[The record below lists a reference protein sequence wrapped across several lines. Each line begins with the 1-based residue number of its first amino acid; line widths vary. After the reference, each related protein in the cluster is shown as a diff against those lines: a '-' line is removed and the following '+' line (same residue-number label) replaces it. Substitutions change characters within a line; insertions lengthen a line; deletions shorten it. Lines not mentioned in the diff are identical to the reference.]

1 MKHTNSFSPAT
12 DSYLDRFYCIF
23 EQMVE
28 GMTTAKLSGSISH
41 NFIVQMI
48 PHHRA
53 AIEMSENIL
62 NYTDNPCITR
72 IAENIITEQTKSISD
87 MEHILCTCDAF
98 ENSEYELCD
107 YQNHLEP
114 IFMTMFRD
122 MDTAC
127 ATNNLNCTFMR
138 EMTPHHMGAVRMS
151 STTLKYRICPQLKP
165 ILHAIITSQKRGI
178 AEMRRL
184 LVRMC

>member
-1 MKHTNSFSPAT
+1 MKHTNAFSSDT

-23 EQMVE
+23 DQMVE
-28 GMTTAKLSGSISH
+28 AMTTASLSGSISH

-62 NYTDNPCITR
+62 NYTDHPCIVR
-72 IAENIITEQTKSISD
+72 IAENIITEQTKSIAD
-87 MEHILCTCDAF
+87 MENILCTCDTF
-98 ENSEYELCD
+98 ENSRYDLCD

-114 IFMTMFRD
+114 IFLTMFRD

-138 EMTPHHMGAVRMS
+138 EMIPHHMGAVRMS
-151 STTLKYRICPQLKP
+151 SATLKYCICPQLKP